1 MSLWGKTD
9 ANTSAPKF
17 AVASGLGVSANGSVL
32 YANTTPDVFK
42 TNITLGVFGVSTAE
56 KANTSGEAAKVGHA
70 GWVLRTKGQG
80 GRADRVTYETIVA
93 GSSVTGAGNDE
104 SILPAA
110 E

>member
-17 AVASGLGVSANGSVL
+17 AVASGIGVSSNGSVL
-32 YANTTPDVFK
+32 YANTTANVFHAG
-42 TNITLGVFGVSTAE
+42 ITLGVFGVSTAE

-70 GWVLRTKGQG
+70 GWVVRTVGQG
-80 GRADRVTYETIVA
+80 GRANRVTYETIVA
-93 GSSVTGAGNDE
+93 GSSVTGEGNDE